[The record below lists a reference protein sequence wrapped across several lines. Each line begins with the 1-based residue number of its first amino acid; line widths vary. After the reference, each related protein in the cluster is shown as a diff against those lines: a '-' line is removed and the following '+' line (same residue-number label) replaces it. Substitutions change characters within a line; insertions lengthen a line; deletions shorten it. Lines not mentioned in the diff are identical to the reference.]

1 MNVLLKAAYL
11 VLLLVAI
18 VGAINAAYSIVGIY
32 MVVAGNVQPGE
43 PMYLDELA
51 PTVKDASLALFASV
65 VVIALALVG
74 CWRIR
79 HRLGSNANAS

>member
-1 MNVLLKAAYL
+1 MSVILKAAHL

-32 MVVAGNVQPGE
+32 MVLSGYAQPGE

-51 PTVKDASLALFASV
+51 PTVKNASLTLLASV

-74 CWRIR
+74 RWRTR
-79 HRLGSNANAS
+79 RWLSSNAS